1 MVHCAK
7 QNNDKSCHQK
17 KNDQK
22 KRVNCS
28 GHSSQHFSF
37 LVNHQPVVIKNFS
50 FFWSKLLISI
60 SLKMVHCGKQNNE
73 KSCHRKKNDPKK
85 RVNCSGHSSQQLSFF
100 GESSTCCD

>member
-1 MVHCAK
+1 MI
-7 QNNDKSCHQK
+7 
-17 KNDQK
+17 K
-22 KRVNCS
+22 KRGLIALGTVANIS
-28 GHSSQHFSF
+28 VF

-85 RVNCSGHSSQQLSFF
+85 RVNCSGHSSQHLSFF